1 MKFCV
6 LVVDYVDID
15 AHMCNELCVSILLFC
30 RLELISSL
38 ENVVLSTQYASL
50 YSIFRFILQIF
61 YDGGKLAPGFYF
73 ILEICETT
81 TYLCFWHC
89 FVCTSTQR

>member
-1 MKFCV
+1 M
-6 LVVDYVDID
+6 
-15 AHMCNELCVSILLFC
+15 C

-61 YDGGKLAPGFYF
+61 YDGGKFAPDFDF
-73 ILEICETT
+73 ILKLCLCKLFPFHMKLRLICLAS
-81 TYLCFWHC
+81 LCMYALY
-89 FVCTSTQR
+89 VLLQR

>member
-1 MKFCV
+1 MIVFHFFV
-6 LVVDYVDID
+6 
-15 AHMCNELCVSILLFC
+15 C

-61 YDGGKLAPGFYF
+61 YDGGKLVPYFYF
-73 ILEICETT
+73 ILEICSGNFV
-81 TYLCFWHC
+81 LFHMKLHLICFGIALH
-89 FVCTSTQR
+89 VLPQR